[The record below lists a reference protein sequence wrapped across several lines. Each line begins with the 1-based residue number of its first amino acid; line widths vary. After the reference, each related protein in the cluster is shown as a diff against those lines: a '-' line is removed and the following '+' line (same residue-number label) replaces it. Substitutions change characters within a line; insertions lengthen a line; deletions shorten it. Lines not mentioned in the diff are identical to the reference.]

1 MSGFLSENR
10 VTGGGPFRL
19 IGAAQFNRF
28 ERTGFSPWLV
38 TGTIKFLGDKTT
50 MKATRTLLAAMVLV
64 TAIGATSANAQC
76 SGNAGTCNT
85 TNTASV
91 TVGALVKLGM
101 SGTTTALTA
110 PTADD
115 IDVGAIIPNA
125 GPTFTIKS
133 NRSWTLKI
141 KSQNAATWTYAGAN
155 SGVKPISDL
164 AWSTAVGGTFAAIT
178 GSDATFLSGASASNG
193 TAAQAFFRT
202 TWVGDFSDVSNREG
216 TYSLPI
222 VFTLTAP

>member
-1 MSGFLSENR
+1 MR
-10 VTGGGPFRL
+10 
-19 IGAAQFNRF
+19 
-28 ERTGFSPWLV
+28 
-38 TGTIKFLGDKTT
+38 
-50 MKATRTLLAAMVLV
+50 ATRSLLAAMVLG
-64 TAIGATSANAQC
+64 TAIGASQASAQC
-76 SGNAGTCNT
+76 SGNLGTCNT

-101 SGTTTALTA
+101 TTTTTALTN

-115 IDVGAIIPNA
+115 VDLGHVLADA
-125 GPTFTIKS
+125 GPSFTIKA

-141 KSQNAATWTYAGAN
+141 KSQNAANWSYVGSDA
-155 SGVKPISDL
+155 GVKPISDL
-164 AWSTAVGGTFAAIT
+164 AWSTASGGTFAAIT
-178 GSDATFLSGASASNG
+178 AADATFTSGAASTNG

-202 TWVGDFSDVSNREG
+202 SWTSDFTSASNAPG